1 MTNPIET
8 SESEALP
15 WTPRG
20 SAAAV
25 PAQPA
30 LTVGEPILDE
40 FKGDETYLVRGIQAL
55 LEHAPVRFE
64 VIEVSA

>member
-8 SESEALP
+8 RESEALRR
-15 WTPRG
+15 TPRG
-20 SAAAV
+20 SAAAM

-40 FKGDETYLVRGIQAL
+40 FKGDETYRVRCIQAL

-64 VIEVSA
+64 EIEVSA